1 MRSWVFGMMFLG
13 ACTAAYAGFPDPYI
27 GVELGAVR
35 SSLATPQGDASP
47 QTARAAGV
55 TLGTRL
61 SPTWAIE
68 ADVMGR
74 VERRPAY
81 QLPPALSGAT
91 KASAMAVRSVPLSG
105 DLSLLL
111 KAGLGWVHSEA
122 RYLLPYVKCA
132 PDRPDCAQAVARQDR
147 WGPAVGTALQW
158 DHRPWSVRI
167 QYDWLP
173 SGHDAMTVGVGVLRH
188 FH

>member
-1 MRSWVFGMMFLG
+1 M
-13 ACTAAYAGFPDPYI
+13 PK
-27 GVELGAVR
+27 
-35 SSLATPQGDASP
+35 
-47 QTARAAGV
+47 
-55 TLGTRL
+55 
-61 SPTWAIE
+61 
-68 ADVMGR
+68 
-74 VERRPAY
+74 
-81 QLPPALSGAT
+81 GAT

-173 SGHDAMTVGVGVLRH
+173 SGHDAMTVGIGVFRD
-188 FH
+188 FN